1 MSSLRVE
8 YPGPGAGTGPGQA
21 TGSGM
26 PTGPGA
32 ANRRDGRKPRSFL
45 GRVVRW
51 SVTAVLLAVL
61 PFILLVRG
69 GVFAYQQWGLGAWP
83 SLAVSTAA
91 TTLLLACYAWAASR
105 RLGAGKWFRKFT
117 VRAAALGAAA
127 FVLYS
132 LLVIA
137 GGNVKS
143 EEVRAEYSAL
153 HPLLRM
159 GVSVFVLADA
169 DAVITDADRTPGFY
183 ARAGLPA
190 NESSLHFRQD
200 DGFVHALDLRTINR
214 PEWRNLA
221 AELAFRA
228 MGFHTLRHVGTA
240 DHLHVSLRLPG

>member
-1 MSSLRVE
+1 MDEGISDGYLNANGYSTTS
-8 YPGPGAGTGPGQA
+8 YKNQTTHP
-21 TGSGM
+21 
-26 PTGPGA
+26 A
-32 ANRRDGRKPRSFL
+32 A
-45 GRVVRW
+45 
-51 SVTAVLLAVL
+51 
-61 PFILLVRG
+61 
-69 GVFAYQQWGLGAWP
+69 
-83 SLAVSTAA
+83 AA
-91 TTLLLACYAWAASR
+91 LLLACYAWAASR
-105 RLGAGKWFRKFT
+105 RLRAGKWFRKFAM
-117 VRAAALGAAA
+117 RAATLAAGA

-143 EEVRAEYSAL
+143 EEVRAEYSGL

-159 GVSVFVLADA
+159 AVSVFVLADA
-169 DAVITDADRTPGFY
+169 DAVITDADRAPDFY

-228 MGFHTLRHVGTA
+228 MGFHALRHVGTA

>member
-1 MSSLRVE
+1 MSTLRVE
-8 YPGPGAGTGPGQA
+8 YPGPGA
-21 TGSGM
+21 

-32 ANRRDGRKPRSFL
+32 PPGPEAGRRRNRTKPRRFL
-45 GRVVRW
+45 GSVVRW

-61 PFILLVRG
+61 PFIILVRG

-91 TTLLLACYAWAASR
+91 TALLLACYAWAASR
-105 RLGAGKWFRKFT
+105 RLGAGKWIRKFA
-117 VRAAALGAAA
+117 VRVAALAAAA

-183 ARAGLPA
+183 ARAGVPA